1 MDIKKY
7 TNEHGKF
14 NQFDKY
20 SNIFKK
26 EKEEKPTLVAD
37 ISQKDI
43 DLSKAK
49 GYSTVDLDTALTLS
63 GNPTLTQDELNKLK
77 AAAKKKETVE
87 PTGKYKNE

>member
-26 EKEEKPTLVAD
+26 EKEEKPVFQVTNLPGQEEKKSSTL
-37 ISQKDI
+37 
-43 DLSKAK
+43 DLETAK
-49 GYSTVDLDTALTLS
+49 TIS
-63 GNPTLTQDELNKLK
+63 GNPSLTKEELKSF
-77 AAAKKKETVE
+77 KETAKDKQE
-87 PTGKYKNE
+87 IKSNI

>member
-26 EKEEKPTLVAD
+26 EKEEKPVFKVTNLPGQEEKK
-37 ISQKDI
+37 SSPL
-43 DLSKAK
+43 DLETAK
-49 GYSTVDLDTALTLS
+49 TIS
-63 GNPTLTQDELNKLK
+63 GNPSLTREELKSF
-77 AAAKKKETVE
+77 KETAKDKQE
-87 PTGKYKNE
+87 IKSNI

>member
-26 EKEEKPTLVAD
+26 EKEEKPVFKVTNLPGQEEKKSSVLNLETA
-37 ISQKDI
+37 
-43 DLSKAK
+43 KA
-49 GYSTVDLDTALTLS
+49 LS
-63 GNPTLTQDELNKLK
+63 GNPSLTKDELKSF
-77 AAAKKKETVE
+77 KETTKDKQKIE
-87 PTGKYKNE
+87 SNI

>member
-26 EKEEKPTLVAD
+26 EKEEKPVFKVTSLPGQEEKKPSA
-37 ISQKDI
+37 
-43 DLSKAK
+43 LNLETAK
-49 GYSTVDLDTALTLS
+49 VIS
-63 GNPTLTQDELNKLK
+63 GNPSLTKDELKSF
-77 AAAKKKETVE
+77 KETTKDKQE
-87 PTGKYKNE
+87 IKSNI

>member
-26 EKEEKPTLVAD
+26 EKEEKPVFKVTNLPGQEEKKPSVLNLETA
-37 ISQKDI
+37 
-43 DLSKAK
+43 KA
-49 GYSTVDLDTALTLS
+49 LS
-63 GNPTLTQDELNKLK
+63 GNPSLTKDELKSF
-77 AAAKKKETVE
+77 KETTKDKQE
-87 PTGKYKNE
+87 IESNI

>member
-26 EKEEKPTLVAD
+26 EKEEKPVFKVTNLLGQEEKKSSTL
-37 ISQKDI
+37 
-43 DLSKAK
+43 DLETAK
-49 GYSTVDLDTALTLS
+49 TIS
-63 GNPTLTQDELNKLK
+63 GNPSLTKEELKSF
-77 AAAKKKETVE
+77 KET
-87 PTGKYKNE
+87 TKNKQEIESNI